1 MSRQPPSVL
10 ADAWQFLRDTKKW
23 WLVPIVLALVVIGTL
38 IVVAGTG
45 VGPFLYTI
53 F

>member
-1 MSRQPPSVL
+1 LLGDV
-10 ADAWQFLRDTKKW
+10 WQFLRETRKW
-23 WLVPIVLALVVIGTL
+23 WLVPIVLALIAIGAL

-45 VGPFLYTI
+45 VGPLLYTI